1 MLRFRRVDRAVPSGQ
16 IGVGERVAVLTRKG
30 HAVAEGLVASTAP
43 VGLVVRAADG
53 VKFFSEDV
61 YLFLPQGERTRRP
74 KVHRTLVGS
83 LREAR
88 AEETPSVDNA
98 LSSED
103 LPDDIQQAVAPQAQ
117 FSDDGMQKVMSA
129 VGDAALDALKR
140 AGVDATDLYGLV
152 DAIQAAVSDVVQQ
165 YADLTNG
172 AGDEGDAGDEEATAD
187 EGGEE
192 GDDEDHEGAV
202 DDASAA
208 LDALGG
214 Q

>member
-1 MLRFRRVDRAVPSGQ
+1 MLRFKRVDRAVPAGKV
-16 IGVGERVAVLTRKG
+16 GVGERVAVLTRKG
-30 HAVAEGLVASTAP
+30 HAVAEGEVASTSP
-43 VGLVVRAADG
+43 VGLVVREARGCA
-53 VKFFSEDV
+53 FFAEDV
-61 YLFLPQGERTRRP
+61 YLFLPQGERCRRP
-74 KVHRTLVGS
+74 KAIRPLRGA

-88 AEETPSVDNA
+88 AEAGDSYDNA

-103 LPDDIQQAVAPQAQ
+103 LPDDIQQAVTPTAQ
-117 FSDDGMQKVMSA
+117 FSDDGRQKVMGA

-140 AGVDATDLYGLV
+140 AGVPAEDLYGLV
-152 DAIQAAVSDVVQQ
+152 DAIQAAVGDVVQQ

-172 AGDEGDAGDEEATAD
+172 AAEDGGEADDEGDDAD
-187 EGGEE
+187 E
-192 GDDEDHEGAV
+192 GDDEDHAGAV